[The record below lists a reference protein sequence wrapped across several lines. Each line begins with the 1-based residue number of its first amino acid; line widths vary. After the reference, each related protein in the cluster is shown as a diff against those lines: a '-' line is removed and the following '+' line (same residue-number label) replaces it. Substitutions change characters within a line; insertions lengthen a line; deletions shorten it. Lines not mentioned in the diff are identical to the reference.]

1 MNTDI
6 EQDNY
11 DSLLSYEG
19 GDEFF
24 ETVLGGLANV
34 HCESDDEISSISSS
48 SASSNSS
55 NSQSSIEHSPYVT
68 GGDKRS
74 YVFEDLPDNYN
85 YNDNEMPEDE
95 LVEGGDGDI
104 SEFITENIPDIAFQ
118 SEDFIINGG
127 DKTSDVFQDTAYG
140 GNISDVSADVSDNE
154 VSPLFNTTTDKEQI
168 DSVSDNNVL
177 ETMVVN
183 TKKNKDIKNLIK
195 NMIKSL

>member
-24 ETVLGGLANV
+24 ETVLGGLANI
-34 HCESDDEISSISSS
+34 HDESDDEISSISSS

-74 YVFEDLPDNYN
+74 YVFENESFI
-85 YNDNEMPEDE
+85 NEMPDE
-95 LVEGGDGDI
+95 LVEGGDDI
-104 SEFITENIPDIAFQ
+104 SEFITENIPDITFQ
-118 SEDFIINGG
+118 NDDFVTNGG

-140 GNISDVSADVSDNE
+140 GNISNVPADVSDNE
-154 VSPLFNTTTDKEQI
+154 VSPLFNTTEKEHI
-168 DSVSDNNVL
+168 ESIPDNNVL
-177 ETMVVN
+177 ETNVVKI
-183 TKKNKDIKNLIK
+183 KKFFY
-195 NMIKSL
+195 

>member
-48 SASSNSS
+48 SSSSASSNSS

-74 YVFEDLPDNYN
+74 YVFEDLQ
-85 YNDNEMPEDE
+85 DNEMPEDE

-104 SEFITENIPDIAFQ
+104 SEFIAENIPDIAFQ

-168 DSVSDNNVL
+168 DSVPDNNVL
-177 ETMVVN
+177 ETNVVK